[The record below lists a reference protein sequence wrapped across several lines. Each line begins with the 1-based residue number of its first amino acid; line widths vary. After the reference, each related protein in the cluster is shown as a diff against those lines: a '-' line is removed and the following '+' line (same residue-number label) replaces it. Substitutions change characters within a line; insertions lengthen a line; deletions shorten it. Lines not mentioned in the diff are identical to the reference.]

1 MCPRSIRSLFHLA
14 LVVAAFCGTHSAD
27 AQRIQG
33 SFQRGTTFPTQIILQ
48 ETWGGTHRSIDSVA
62 VDRKGRFAFPT
73 RSRGPGFHRLMI
85 GQEEL
90 VDLVIDPR
98 ESMIELRFSARPIQE
113 YITVLRS
120 AQNQRLWEYK
130 RASREGQSRMAVLRE
145 ERKRTS
151 PLDAKANAA
160 LDQREAQVQAWQQ
173 GILDRLVAADPEGPF
188 ERIVLADKKLVE
200 ASQEGSAA
208 IGAAMH
214 WSDPALVRS
223 SVYPKAI
230 MAYLQ
235 NLPDPAVQDLV
246 HACDSLLEWSVGDTL
261 CWTFTRSF
269 LLRLFSVYGPDVLA
283 QELVDRYIVGS
294 GSLHPPDAELLAVAA
309 ELMKVAVG
317 APAPPAYL
325 VDPVQ
330 GDSTAL
336 GPLLQQQPYTVLFFY
351 SSSCEHCHEQMPG
364 LVDVHRDLRE
374 KGVQIIGVALDVDLD
389 EFRTTLQE
397 RGLSWPS
404 YSELNGW
411 GSSVAKA
418 FGVKSTPALY
428 VLDASGTIVAKPY
441 DHVELRT
448 KLAELLP

>member
-1 MCPRSIRSLFHLA
+1 MCPRSGRCLFHVA
-14 LVVAAFCGTHSAD
+14 LLVAAFGGTHNAD

-33 SFQRGTTFPTQIILQ
+33 SFQRGTTFPTQVILQ

-62 VDRKGRFAFPT
+62 VDRKGRFAFPAH
-73 RSRGPGFHRLMI
+73 SRGAGFHRLMI

-98 ESMIELRFSARPIQE
+98 ESTIELHFSGRPIQE
-113 YITVLRS
+113 HITVLRS

-145 ERKRTS
+145 ERKGTS
-151 PLDAKANAA
+151 PLDAQANAA
-160 LDQREAQVQAWQQ
+160 LDQRETEVRTWQQ
-173 GILDRLVAADPEGPF
+173 GILDRLVATDPVGPF
-188 ERIVLADKKLVE
+188 ERIVLADKRLAE
-200 ASQEGSAA
+200 AAESGSD
-208 IGAAMH
+208 GVRDAMS

-235 NLPDPAVQDLV
+235 NQPDPTVQDLV
-246 HACDSLLEWSVGDTL
+246 LASDSLLEWSAGDPL

-269 LLRLFSVYGPDVLA
+269 LLRLFSVYGPDAVA
-283 QELVDRYIVGS
+283 QQLVDRYIVGS
-294 GSLHPPDAELLAVAA
+294 GSLHPPDAELLAAAA

-317 APAPPAYL
+317 AAAPEAYM
-325 VDPVQ
+325 VDPIK
-330 GDSTAL
+330 GDSSAL
-336 GPLLQQQPYTVLFFY
+336 GPLLQQQAYTVLFFY

-364 LVDVHRDLRE
+364 LVDLYRDLQE

-389 EFRTTLQE
+389 EFQATVQE
-397 RGLSWPS
+397 RGLPWPG

-418 FGVKSTPALY
+418 FGVKSTPSLY
-428 VLDASGTIVAKPY
+428 VLDTMGTIVAKPY